1 MSSNKRLLIIYHAP
15 SENTARLADS
25 LLNAASLISSNN
37 LTASDSSDY
46 TLTVIK
52 KAALEA
58 SADDALNADAIIL
71 MTPENLGYMSG
82 GMKDFFDR
90 VYYPCLEEKQGLP
103 IAAIIRAGQDG
114 TGTKRALETIT
125 TGLKWRWVQAP
136 LVLRGEW
143 QDKFLIQAEEL
154 AEAMAVALQQGMI

>member
-1 MSSNKRLLIIYHAP
+1 MPNKKRLLIICHAP

-25 LLNAASLISSNN
+25 LLNAASRITSNN
-37 LTASDSSDY
+37 LNASDNSGY
-46 TLTVIK
+46 ALTVIK
-52 KAALEA
+52 KPALEA
-58 SADDALNADAIIL
+58 NADDVLNADAIIL

-136 LVLRGEW
+136 LICRGPW
-143 QDKFLIQAEEL
+143 QEGFVTQAEEL